1 MSAEMNKEIVRRYQ
15 AAYNSN
21 NLNELDAVVAADI
34 QTPGML
40 PGFAPGLEGLKQLH
54 RATLDVWPDQQVAIE
69 DMIAEGDTVVARI
82 TISATPQKEGF
93 GVRPTGKSFKVPGMY
108 LVRIE
113 NGKIVEHLGIE
124 DSLGIL
130 QQLGLMPPPTGL

>member
-1 MSAEMNKEIVRRYQ
+1 MSIEMNKEIVRRYQ
-15 AAYNSN
+15 EAYNTN
-21 NLNELDAVVAADI
+21 NLDALDAVVAPNI

-40 PGFAPGLEGLKQLH
+40 PGFAPGLEGLKQLQ
-54 RATLDVWPDQQVAIE
+54 RATLDAWPDQQVKIE
-69 DMIAEGDTVVARI
+69 DLIAEGDYVVARI
-82 TISATPQKEGF
+82 SISATPQKEGF

-108 LVRIE
+108 LVRID

-130 QQLGLMPPPTGL
+130 QQLGLLPPPAGL